1 MSRGDISV
9 RHGLDRL
16 TVLIKA
22 NRCTKLI
29 IKVYENYTAGCR
41 NGETVSTTGGVW
53 QFSGQGYRF
62 GYRPRDAD
70 TPIANVAHANID
82 VTSKHVSYCVLKKLA
97 KFFIVL

>member
-41 NGETVSTTGGVW
+41 NGETVQGVYDSFPAKVTGLVTG
-53 QFSGQGYRF
+53 
-62 GYRPRDAD
+62 
-70 TPIANVAHANID
+70 HAMRTRQSPMSHMQI
-82 VTSKHVSYCVLKKLA
+82 
-97 KFFIVL
+97 